1 MKKNDL
7 GREEGR
13 AACGGN
19 YSATE
24 NSLGAT
30 HGASYRPVTPELDE
44 ERLSVAAEPRSLAL
58 PCTPDRQGLP
68 LGTQPETI

>member
-7 GREEGR
+7 GREEEELPVGD
-13 AACGGN
+13 

-44 ERLSVAAEPRSLAL
+44 ERLSLLQSLA
-58 PCTPDRQGLP
+58 PSPARQELP
-68 LGTQPETI
+68 LGTQPEAI